1 MATDRGQRFLDSLN
15 DGRTVWLDGEIV
27 TDVSQH
33 PAFQGTLYTISKLLA
48 SLDVEGI
55 QQQIGFQSP
64 STGRYVHN
72 AFLVPRTR
80 EDLERRTA
88 AFTYW
93 AEETHG
99 VMSRLSDY
107 ARSMVTGWYAVR
119 DAFQPFD
126 PHFGEKIRRYYET
139 ARDNDLFLTTALL
152 DPQINRAKR
161 IDEQNPDAVL
171 RIIAENSEGVI
182 VRGAKMIA
190 TAAPYTH
197 DFLIF
202 PFHHVDLAHPEY
214 AHALIVPANL
224 SGLHIVCRESFAS
237 EDGEQHPLSSQ
248 YDEMDAVLIFDDV
261 LVPWERV
268 LLKGDPEAVW
278 RLRMNTSANALAFHQ
293 TVVRAFVKLKFVTGV
308 AFAIAEAIGV
318 DGFLHVQEKLGELLT
333 QVESLHALVIA
344 SEANSTADEFGN
356 QIPAME
362 FLETARNL
370 NSRYYPRA
378 IEILQQIGAGGF
390 MQVPSRFE
398 SFQGPTARLIDK
410 YFSGAGVPAD
420 AKIKLFRLAWD
431 LVGSQLGSRHQLYE
445 RYYAGDPVRMFA
457 NQYLHADRALYTKR
471 VWDLIRQRHV

>member
-1 MATDRGQRFLDSLN
+1 MTRGQRFLNSLN
-15 DGRTVWLDGEIV
+15 DGRTVWLDGQQVPDV
-27 TDVSQH
+27 TRH
-33 PAFQGTLYTISKLLA
+33 PAFTGTLETIARLFD
-48 SLDVEGI
+48 SLDTAGVRE
-55 QQQIGFQSP
+55 QIGFPSP
-64 STGRYVHN
+64 RVGQYAHN

-80 EDLERRTA
+80 EDLARRTA

-93 AEETHG
+93 AEQTHG

-119 DAFQPFD
+119 DAFSQDD
-126 PHFGEKIRRYYET
+126 PHFADKISRYYEA
-139 ARDNDLFLTTALL
+139 ARDQDLFLTTALL

-161 IDEQNPDAVL
+161 IDEENPDAVL
-171 RIIAENSEGVI
+171 RIVSENHEGVV

-202 PFHHVDLAHPEY
+202 PFHHVDSAHPQY

-224 SGLHIVCRESFAS
+224 KGLHIVCRESFAS
-237 EDGEQHPLSSQ
+237 VDAVQHPLSSR

-268 LLKGDPEAVW
+268 LLKDNPEAVW
-278 RLRMNTSANALAFHQ
+278 RLRQNTSANALAFHQ
-293 TVVRAFVKLKFVTGV
+293 TVVRAAAKLRFVAGV
-308 AFAIAEAIGV
+308 ACAIAESIGV

-333 QVESLHALVIA
+333 QVDTLQALAIA
-344 SEANSTADEFGN
+344 SEVHSYTDDFGN
-356 QIPAME
+356 QIPAIG

-390 MQVPSRFE
+390 MQVPSQATDYTG
-398 SFQGPTARLIDK
+398 SVSQLIDK
-410 YFSGAGVPAD
+410 YFAGARVSAE
-420 AKIKLFRLAWD
+420 AKIKLFQLGWD
-431 LVGSQLGSRHQLYE
+431 LIGSQLGARHQLYE
-445 RYYAGDPVRMFA
+445 RYYAGDPVRTFA
-457 NQYLHADRALYTKR
+457 NQYVNADKARYTKP
-471 VWDLIRQRHV
+471 VWDLIRQAGV